1 MDFSEQELDLFGED
15 NDNDNDDDQQ
25 HRDGNEE
32 EESHRSSSATSSSSS
47 ASSSSSS
54 SASSSNRSGSDS
66 DDEDEEG
73 NNGEVRSSYNNN
85 NNNHEYEDKDL
96 FGSDNEDYCKTPAT
110 SPYPVPVLPALR
122 NTNNHTRGGLGRGR
136 WQNDRGGAGLLPRPG
151 PYPQRQNFG
160 YGSKFFN
167 GRDERF
173 VSELK
178 LSKSEETLSRKCI
191 TIQEVIFYFFTFFE
205 CLYSQVLQRL
215 LYHDV
220 KEYHKA
226 RCKHFP
232 WTDSALVSP
241 CELACYSRVEG
252 GGVFFDDRNL
262 RLFKRLISEDVGA
275 DLNEGFDTFIKKKDL
290 GSEGFGDLLGC
301 VRDKNIPL
309 QNIHFVTYRN
319 NLNKILATAYIRH
332 EPWEMGVH
340 KRSGVVYLD
349 VHKLPEG
356 PQSELERRRCY
367 WGYCFE
373 SLATEDP
380 GRADGE
386 GIHHVDANIEFCSVI
401 KTKLGAHR
409 ILMGAEMDCCD
420 STDDGRR
427 FYVELKTSRELDYHT
442 EERFE
447 REKLL
452 KFWIQ
457 SFLAGVPFIV
467 IGFRDDGG
475 RLVRTERLRLKDIT
489 HRVKMKNYWQGGVC
503 LAFADEVLCWLYG
516 TVKENEDYILQ
527 FAPPFNR
534 LELLQGQSCPA
545 VITSHVDLL

>member
-1 MDFSEQELDLFGED
+1 MDFSEQEVDLFGDDEEEED
-15 NDNDNDDDQQ
+15 YQNGDDQQ
-25 HRDGNEE
+25 QQQQPAREPNEE
-32 EESHRSSSATSSSSS
+32 EEESRRSSS

-54 SASSSNRSGSDS
+54 SAAASSSSASSSNRSSGSGSGSASGGDD
-66 DDEDEEG
+66 DDED
-73 NNGEVRSSYNNN
+73 NNDNGGEVRSGYYSVEN
-85 NNNHEYEDKDL
+85 EDKDL
-96 FGSDNEDYCKTPAT
+96 FGSDNEDYCKTLAT
-110 SPYPVPVLPALR
+110 SPFVVPVLPTVR
-122 NTNNHTRGGLGRGR
+122 NPNHHTRGGFGRGR
-136 WQNDRGGAGLLPRPG
+136 WQNDRGAGLLPRPG
-151 PYPQRQNFG
+151 PYLQRQNFG
-160 YGSKFFN
+160 YGSKFYN

-191 TIQEVIFYFFTFFE
+191 TIQE
-205 CLYSQVLQRL
+205 
-215 LYHDV
+215 
-220 KEYHKA
+220 
-226 RCKHFP
+226 
-232 WTDSALVSP
+232 P

-252 GGVFFDDRNL
+252 GDVFFDDRSL

-275 DLNEGFDTFIKKKDL
+275 DLNEGFDTFIEKKDL
-290 GSEGFGDLLGC
+290 GSQGFGDLLAC
-301 VRDKNIPL
+301 VRDKKIPL
-309 QNIHFVTYRN
+309 ENMHFVTYRN
-319 NLNKILATAYIRH
+319 NLNKILATAYVRH

-340 KRSGVVYLD
+340 KRKGVVYLD
-349 VHKLPEG
+349 VHKLPER
-356 PQSELERRRCY
+356 PQSELDRRRCY

-380 GRADGE
+380 SRADGE
-386 GIHHVDANIEFCSVI
+386 GIHHVDANVEFCSVL

-409 ILMGAEMDCCD
+409 VLMGAEMDCCD

-457 SFLAGVPFIV
+457 SFLAGVPYIV
-467 IGFRDDGG
+467 IGFRNDAG
-475 RLVRTERLRLKDIT
+475 RLVRTERLRTKDIT
-489 HRVKMKNYWQGGVC
+489 QRVKMKNYWQGGVC
-503 LAFADEVLCWLYG
+503 LAFADEVFCWLYG

-534 LELLQGQSCPA
+534 LELLQAQSCPA
-545 VITSHVDLL
+545 EITNHVEQL